1 MIIILPCSW
10 CPVKY
15 VISHEHI
22 VKGTGLDPVSAVMPG
37 LAAYDVP
44 QGSAAG
50 I

>member
-1 MIIILPCSW
+1 MLLAIFF
-10 CPVKY
+10 KD
-15 VISHEHI
+15 
-22 VKGTGLDPVSAVMPG
+22 TGLDPVPAVMPG

>member
-15 VISHEHI
+15 VISHGYI
-22 VKGTGLDPVSAVMPG
+22 VKGAGLAPVLAVLPG